1 MVPNNGLDLST
12 LASVVGQIGKPSLSD
27 ALDGLLRTITPFDLS
42 AIFGFPFD
50 ERPLLLH
57 NGYGDHASPTA
68 LEAYLG
74 GAYLFDPFYTAC
86 TQNISP
92 GVWRMR
98 ELAPDEF
105 FHSEFYSSREVH
117 PCISMQAGSLV
128 EEIAFLIPLEG
139 GFNACYSLMRSKGT
153 QFTQEEIDKLKE
165 VEPFIR
171 EAVRTHW
178 RDARTNDRQLKLDDL
193 METAFSSFCEDL
205 LTYQQRRIV
214 QLILRGN
221 SNYAI
226 GLMLGVT
233 EGTVKMHRQNIY
245 KRLNISSQRELFAMF
260 VEQLLPPMQGLRGHF
275 YINTR

>member
-1 MVPNNGLDLST
+1 MLPTNGPDLTSI
-12 LASVVGQIGKPSLSD
+12 ASVVGQIGKPSLPD
-27 ALDGLLRTITPFDLS
+27 ALDEMLEKVAPFDLS

-57 NGYGDHASPTA
+57 NGYRDHAAPAA
-68 LEAYLG
+68 LEAYLS

-86 TQNISP
+86 TQNIEP

-105 FHSEFYSSREVH
+105 FDSEFYSSREVH
-117 PCISMQAGSLV
+117 PCISMQAGSLI

-139 GFNACYSLMRSKGT
+139 GFNACYSLMRSKGHP
-153 QFTQEEIDKLKE
+153 FTQEEIDKLKGI
-165 VEPFIR
+165 EPIIR
-171 EAVRTHW
+171 ETVRTHW

-193 METAFSSFCEDL
+193 METAFASFCEDR

-226 GLMLGVT
+226 GLILGVT

-260 VEQLLPPMQGLRGHF
+260 VEQLLPPMQVDDASAG
-275 YINTR
+275 